1 MTRLLGSRIR
11 NSSTPLQICQMF
23 TILDGR
29 QCRAEF
35 ELGFQWER
43 ARVGVAEG
51 SVALAIPSNRGDLS
65 WSVFS
70 SANPAEEAMTKQ
82 IRAKQ
87 ERVIEAVRQGF
98 EGDAAVEFI
107 HQSGF
112 AMTPAGIARHLRS
125 MGGRAQVQDFVHQGL
140 TNVEILAKCF
150 PEDAPE
156 DLPPEQPSQGELF
169 EDASDP
175 LPFSIDGPLYDTRKL
190 SIRVPSDLYE
200 AIRLAARG
208 EGKSQNELIVEILT
222 SALSRM
228 PRHPE
233 REPES

>member
-1 MTRLLGSRIR
+1 
-11 NSSTPLQICQMF
+11 
-23 TILDGR
+23 
-29 QCRAEF
+29 
-35 ELGFQWER
+35 
-43 ARVGVAEG
+43 
-51 SVALAIPSNRGDLS
+51 
-65 WSVFS
+65 
-70 SANPAEEAMTKQ
+70 MTKQ

-87 ERVIEAVRQGF
+87 ERVIEAVRQGL

-112 AMTPAGIARHLRS
+112 AMTTAGIARHLRS
-125 MGGRAQVQDFVHQGL
+125 MGGRAHVQDLIHQGL
-140 TNVEILAKCF
+140 SNIEILAKCF
-150 PEDAPE
+150 PEDSPE
-156 DLPPEQPSQGELF
+156 GFPPEQPSQGELF
-169 EDASDP
+169 EDAHDP
-175 LPFSIDGPLYDTRKL
+175 LPFSIEGPLYDTRKL

-228 PRHPE
+228 PRLPE